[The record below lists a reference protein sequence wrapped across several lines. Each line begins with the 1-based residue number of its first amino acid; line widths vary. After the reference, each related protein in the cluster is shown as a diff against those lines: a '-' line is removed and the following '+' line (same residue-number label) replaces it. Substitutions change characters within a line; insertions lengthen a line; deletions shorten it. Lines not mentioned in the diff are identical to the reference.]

1 MDPYKCQRNE
11 AILWANNSSR
21 YCPKTKSGYV
31 LVSSKDFAYSSLLK
45 RNSTVFNQLY
55 TNYGFSTKVVMNLL
69 HRFLGNG
76 YCVTVDNYYMS
87 PELADLLIAQKTDIY
102 GTVRINRR
110 DLPTEFAKRKLQ
122 KGQIVAFQRGKILA
136 IRWKDKKDVC
146 LMSSI
151 HDTSMVSFKNK
162 KNEDI
167 LKPKI
172 VSDYNLTMGGVDRCD
187 QEISFHPTIRK
198 RQKKY
203 YKKIFLHLLDKNFE
217 SKL

>member
-45 RNSTVFNQLY
+45 
-55 TNYGFSTKVVMNLL
+55 K
-69 HRFLGNG
+69 
-76 YCVTVDNYYMS
+76 
-87 PELADLLIAQKTDIY
+87 
-102 GTVRINRR
+102 
-110 DLPTEFAKRKLQ
+110 FAKRKLQ